1 MGRVSPFLQILLSVN
16 DSLLLIFRY
25 ILKNMKKIVSMG
37 CLVIALSAASLLF
50 VGCEDKYESAGYKV
64 IERARGGF
72 EIRDYEVS
80 FGVCSHECGR

>member
-1 MGRVSPFLQILLSVN
+1 MGRVSPFLQNLVVKPD
-16 DSLLLIFRY
+16 DSLLFLIFRY

-64 IERARGGF
+64 IEKGK
-72 EIRDYEVS
+72 EEVS
-80 FGVCSHECGR
+80 KSVIMRS